1 MNFQENIKK
10 QAEQNIKTAL
20 EQAKALGF
28 KIVQPPIIE
37 EKNHVECYME
47 QNPCNDDC
55 YEYSQMLQANYEGM
69 NQWNIDTTANAIV
82 YIRLL

>member
-20 EQAKALGF
+20 EQAKTLGL

-37 EKNHVECYME
+37 EKNHVDCYM
-47 QNPCNDDC
+47 
-55 YEYSQMLQANYEGM
+55 
-69 NQWNIDTTANAIV
+69 
-82 YIRLL
+82 